1 MEHPQPPVDL
11 SEGDD
16 EALVE
21 AARRDPEAFGVLYQ
35 RYLPQIY
42 RYLRARTGNAD
53 DAADLTQQVFLKALA
68 ALPGYRPCGRP
79 FITWLLRIARNAVAD
94 FYRRRRPTVAFD
106 LVPEATWGAGEES
119 PESVVLRREELVLL
133 QALYLRLDPAKQELL
148 ALRFAAGLTV
158 PEIAAVV
165 GKREAAVRKQLQ
177 RVVHQLKEQFR
188 GT

>member
-1 MEHPQPPVDL
+1 M
-11 SEGDD
+11 
-16 EALVE
+16 
-21 AARRDPEAFGVLYQ
+21 LYQ

-94 FYRRRRPTVAFD
+94 FYRRRRSTVAFE
-106 LVPEATWGAGEES
+106 LVPEAPWGAHQES
-119 PESVVLRREELVLL
+119 PESIVLRREELALL

-148 ALRFAAGLTV
+148 ALRFAAGLSV
-158 PEIAAVV
+158 PEIAAVI
-165 GKREAAVRKQLQ
+165 GKREAAVRKQLY
-177 RVVHQLKEQFR
+177 RIVLQLKEQFR
-188 GT
+188 DA